1 MPTGISGLYKG
12 TKGAKDAARRKY
24 EKEIKALAKLWN
36 ISLERAFET
45 IMKRIDKGLPPLPAT
60 KKIASTP
67 LPEGSPFA
75 EQAKK
80 MLESCVR
87 SDIAEAAAGKHYDFP
102 QPVKEAIELIEQ
114 LMDRQNIPRRPAFM
128 IGQALRY
135 IMRCGVKTEDWGADI
150 AKAEN
155 YLHRALTGEWNEKAK

>member
-12 TKGAKDAARRKY
+12 TRGAKDAARRKY

-45 IMKRIDKGLPPLPAT
+45 IMKRIEKGLPPLPAT

-67 LPEGSPFA
+67 LPEGSAFA

-87 SDIAEAAAGKHYDFP
+87 SDIATAVAGKHYDLP
-102 QPVKEAIELIEQ
+102 QPIKESIELIEQ